1 MNRFRRFIGATSR
14 AMAASDPNHD
24 LPEHGSGRT
33 VLGLEYDGSRFFGFQ
48 RQRQSPTVQEV
59 LEDALERVAD
69 HAVTVHCAGRT
80 DTGVHA
86 LGQVVHFDT
95 RAERSERSW
104 VLGCNTNLPPGVSVL
119 WARTAAAGFHAR
131 FSARGRRYR
140 YRILNRWTRPG
151 LLHGRVSWE
160 RRSLDAERMHRAAQL
175 LLGEHDFSSF
185 RAPGCQAR
193 HAQRTLQR
201 IAVERFG
208 DEVCIDVSANAFLYH
223 MVRNIAGTLIEVGVG
238 KREPNWVGEVLA
250 LRDRARAGVTATPDG
265 LYFVGVE
272 YPDYPDLP
280 TGAPAARPRGWNLS

>member
-1 MNRFRRFIGATSR
+1 MVESFPNR
-14 AMAASDPNHD
+14 D
-24 LPEHGSGRT
+24 LPEHGAVR
-33 VLGLEYDGSRFFGFQ
+33 VILGLEYDGSRFFGFQ

-59 LEDALERVAD
+59 LEAALEEVAD
-69 HAVTVHCAGRT
+69 HPVTVHCAGRT

-95 RAERSERSW
+95 RAERSERGW
-104 VLGCNTNLPPGVSVL
+104 VLGCNSNLPAGVSVL
-119 WARTAAAGFHAR
+119 WARSAAAGFHAR
-131 FSARGRRYR
+131 FSARERSYR

-160 RRSLDAERMHRAAQL
+160 RRVLDAERMHQAAQFL
-175 LLGEHDFSSF
+175 VGEHDFSSF

-193 HAQRTLQR
+193 HALRTLHR
-201 IAVERFG
+201 VAVERFG
-208 DEVCIDVSANAFLYH
+208 DEVRIEVSANAFLYH

-238 KREPNWVGEVLA
+238 KRPPGWVADVLA
-250 LRDRARAGVTATPDG
+250 ARQRAQAGVTATPDG
-265 LYFVGVE
+265 LYFVGVA